1 MLRTISRKTFSQSTN
16 AIFKP
21 STTFFSRNMADSR
34 VEAASQV
41 AGEKKDTSPSN
52 PSVISS
58 AGAVGKQFNP
68 DGNIGQIGE
77 KIGGPF
83 SKDGAIGSQFDAAKD
98 GLAGQ
103 VEKAV
108 DGPSRPATE
117 KK

>member
-1 MLRTISRKTFSQSTN
+1 MLRTISRKTFSQST
-16 AIFKP
+16 ATIFKP
-21 STTFFSRNMADSR
+21 TTLFSRNMADKR
-34 VEAASQV
+34 VEQAAQA
-41 AGEKKDTSPSN
+41 AGEKKGTNPSN
-52 PSVISS
+52 PSVMSS
-58 AGAVGKQFNP
+58 GGAIGKQFNP

>member
-1 MLRTISRKTFSQSTN
+1 MLRTISRKTLSQSTST
-16 AIFKP
+16 IFKP
-21 STTFFSRNMADSR
+21 STLFSRNMADRR
-34 VEAASQV
+34 VEEAAQA
-41 AGEKKDTSPSN
+41 AGEKKDSSPSN

-58 AGAVGKQFNP
+58 GGAIGKQFNP